1 MNDYIRYVLFE
12 LQNSLG
18 LVMLAGILAV
28 AVLAFIYFIKK
39 HGRER
44 KFPWGKIVLSLIFA
58 GYLLIVI
65 YATLL
70 RDQGTFIRVYNLHLF
85 RAWREAWNKFSVMNW
100 ANVLLNVALFVPLGG
115 LLPLLWQK
123 CRKWYVNLPIG
134 FGTSL

>member
-1 MNDYIRYVLFE
+1 MNDFIRYVLFE

-18 LVMLAGILAV
+18 LVMLALILA
-28 AVLAFIYFIKK
+28 LAAIAIAYLLFKK
-39 HGRER
+39 KAGTEK
-44 KFPWGKIVLSLIFA
+44 KFPWGKITLFLLFA

-85 RAWREAWNKFSVMNW
+85 RAWREAWNNFSVLNW

-115 LLPLLWQK
+115 LLPLLWKK
-123 CRKWYVNLPIG
+123 CRKWR
-134 FGTSL
+134 